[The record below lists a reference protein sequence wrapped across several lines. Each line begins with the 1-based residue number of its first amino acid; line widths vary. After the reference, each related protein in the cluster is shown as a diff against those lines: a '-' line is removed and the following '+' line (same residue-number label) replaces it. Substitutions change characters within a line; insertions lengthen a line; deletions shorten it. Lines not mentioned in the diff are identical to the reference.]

1 VLIYKCV
8 EKKVEV
14 KVEVEEKGG
23 RWEDSRSVI
32 Q

>member
-14 KVEVEEKGG
+14 KKEKEKVRKKGK
-23 RWEDSRSVI
+23 V
-32 Q
+32 

>member
-14 KVEVEEKGG
+14 EVKKEKEKVRKKG
-23 RWEDSRSVI
+23 RV
-32 Q
+32 